1 MGVEGKRAEE
11 VGITQ
16 ISGRNR
22 ATNEPST
29 AESALIACQA

>member
-1 MGVEGKRAEE
+1 MGVEEKKEEE

-29 AESALIACQA
+29 AESTLIACQA